1 MMTLPAPGL
10 KRRALIDL
18 SGLPGL
24 PATFIRGPR
33 PGPTV
38 LVVSG
43 IHGGEYAAILTA
55 AELARELEP
64 SEVRGAL
71 VMIHPANPQGFQKRR
86 ATVLP
91 EDGRNVNG
99 LFYDEE
105 YRGPAALIARE
116 LARLQSVSDFYL
128 DLHAADL
135 FEETAPLA
143 CYPATGDEAV
153 TRVSRQAAL
162 MVDAPAMISSKM
174 SGAGITEAAKRGV
187 PALLIKRGGAG
198 GSCRREEV
206 DLYKKDVV
214 NVLRHLGVLAGAV
227 APPPRPPEEIDPVY
241 LRAPRPGLWR
251 PAVSVGRQVAAGQA
265 LGGLTD
271 FFGNDLANF
280 TAQKDGLVLYGL
292 QALSAGADDILL
304 VY

>member
-1 MMTLPAPGL
+1 MITMPAPGA
-10 KRRALIDL
+10 KRQAVIDVNGQ
-18 SGLPGL
+18 SGL
-24 PATFIRGPR
+24 PATFIRGRR

-64 SEVRGAL
+64 PEVRGGL
-71 VMIHPANPQGFQKRR
+71 VIIHPANPQGFQKRW

-99 LFYDEE
+99 LFYDDA
-105 YRGPAALIARE
+105 YQGPAAHIARI
-116 LARLQSVSDFYL
+116 LAELQSISDFYL

-153 TRVSRQAAL
+153 TRASRRAAL
-162 MVDAPAMISSKM
+162 MVNAPAVIRSKM
-174 SGAGITEAAKRGV
+174 PGAGITEAARRGV

-214 NVLRHLGVLAGAV
+214 NVLRHLGVLAGA
-227 APPPRPPEEIDPVY
+227 AEPPPSPPEEMDPVY
-241 LRAPRPGLWR
+241 LRSPRPGLWR
-251 PAVSVGRQVAAGQA
+251 PAAPVGRKVAAGQI
-265 LGGLTD
+265 LGELTD
-271 FFGNDLANF
+271 FFGNDLTVF
-280 TAQKDGLVLYGL
+280 SAQKDGRVLYGL
-292 QALSAGADDILL
+292 QALSAGAEDILL